1 LIRRK
6 EGSFQIIRRQLE
18 RKPSFIGLIKLARNL
33 AFPAFSPDLIYDVVV
48 VVPGKL
54 LALLGLWSSASPNI
68 WDQNRFSNPKLEMAE
83 IRVNYCGK

>member
-54 LALLGLWSSASPNI
+54 LALLGLWSSGSPNI
-68 WDQNRFSNPKLEMAE
+68 WDQNRFSNPK
-83 IRVNYCGK
+83 IRDG